1 LNRQDCRASTTI
13 PALNLTGKALT
24 PGAQRSWWLREALA
38 AEKDSQALPPL
49 KGDVNADVV
58 IVGGG
63 FTGLW
68 TAYHLVQANPDL
80 KVVLLEQDICG
91 GGPSGRNGGFASGWW
106 DELDGLIA
114 LYGREPAVRAC
125 RAISESIKAIG
136 DFCEANGIDA
146 WFKHAGYVYAA
157 TAPQHEAVCEEI
169 VALAREVG
177 APDELRALS
186 PEELQ
191 ARCASP
197 AFRSGAFMRDGAQV
211 QPAFLARGLR
221 RVLLEK
227 GVTIH
232 EGTTV
237 TRLDAGPPAI
247 AITPAGTV
255 RAPKAVLAVNAWAV
269 GWPQLSRHL
278 VAWSSYIVLTAPAPE
293 KLKEI
298 GWTGGE
304 LITDFRTSVRYFR
317 TTRDGRIAF
326 GGGGGRASSKI
337 DDSFT
342 HDTRAVQEA
351 AEGFRRLFPSFAEVP
366 LEDAW
371 GGPIDVSPTH
381 LPTFGSIEP
390 GNVFYALGYT
400 GNGVAPT
407 HLAGKVIAD
416 LATGA
421 DTDATRLPMV
431 NPKARLFPPQPFR
444 SIGAAVIR
452 RAIIAKD
459 TAEETGHNPNPVM
472 ATLARLP
479 RRMGYLLGP

>member
-1 LNRQDCRASTTI
+1 MTAATT
-13 PALNLTGKALT
+13 ALNLTGKALT

-38 AEKDSQALPPL
+38 AEKDGLACPPL
-49 KGDVNADVV
+49 TGDIKADVV

-68 TAYHLVQANPDL
+68 TAYHLTQTKPDL
-80 KVVLLEQDICG
+80 KVVVLEQDICG

-106 DELDGLIA
+106 DEL
-114 LYGREPAVRAC
+114 RE
-125 RAISESIKAIG
+125 I
-136 DFCEANGIDA
+136 
-146 WFKHAGYVYAA
+146 
-157 TAPQHEAVCEEI
+157 
-169 VALAREVG
+169 G
-177 APDELRALS
+177 APEELRALTR
-186 PEELQ
+186 EEVE

-197 AFRSGAFMRDGAQV
+197 AFRSGAFMKDGASV

-221 RVLLEK
+221 RVVMER

-232 EGTTV
+232 EGTPV
-237 TRLDAGPPAI
+237 TSLNAGPPAV
-247 AITPAGTV
+247 AITPNGTV
-255 RAPKAVLAVNAWAV
+255 RATRAVLAVNAWGV
-269 GWPQLSRHL
+269 GWPQLRRRL

-293 KLKEI
+293 KVAEI

-326 GGGGGRASSKI
+326 GGGGGRASSRI

-342 HDTRAVQEA
+342 HDMRAVEEA
-351 AEGFRRLFPSFAEVP
+351 AEGFRRLFPSFSEVP

-371 GGPIDVSPTH
+371 GGPIDVSSTH
-381 LPTFGSIEP
+381 LPTFGTLEP
-390 GNVFYALGYT
+390 GNLFYALGYT

-416 LATGA
+416 LVTGS
-421 DTDATRLPMV
+421 DTDSTRLPMV
-431 NPKARLFPPQPFR
+431 NRKARLFPPEPLR
-444 SIGAAVIR
+444 SIGAAVVR

-459 TAEETGHNPNPVM
+459 TAEETGRRPNAVM
-472 ATLARLP
+472 SAIARMP